1 MKSKTYL
8 FVEIVKRTFVYYVC
22 HSYVTDLKVIMKAQE
37 RVKWIFLEVNIINF
51 PSSKA
56 KCNALKFRV
65 GMKFYK

>member
-51 PSSKA
+51 PSS
-56 KCNALKFRV
+56 
-65 GMKFYK
+65 